1 MELAK
6 NIHVNLKI
14 WQNMFSQNKI
24 EGFDSFLG
32 QNDSQEIALVLKI
45 NPKFEKR
52 SQREKWL
59 QLLRED

>member
-1 MELAK
+1 
-6 NIHVNLKI
+6 
-14 WQNMFSQNKI
+14 MFSQNKI